1 MIYGASNPIKHY
13 NATIIGGNN
22 IYYNLMS
29 PNKPSLFINATIE
42 DGDHYQRYLE
52 KFFIFFA

>member
-42 DGDHYQRYLE
+42 D
-52 KFFIFFA
+52 